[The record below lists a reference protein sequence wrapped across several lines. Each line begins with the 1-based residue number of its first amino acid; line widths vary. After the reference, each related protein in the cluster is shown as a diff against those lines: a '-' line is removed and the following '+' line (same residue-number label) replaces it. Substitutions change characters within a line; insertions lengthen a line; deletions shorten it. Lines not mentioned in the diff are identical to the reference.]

1 MRTRVPPLHHPRSL
15 ILRERELLYIAFFRL
30 YNAIPEAVRDLHD
43 AREEMARGKDPSE
56 AGLPK
61 VPSGIQGLDEITGG
75 GLPRGRPTLVCGS
88 AGCGKTLFAMEFL
101 VRGATHYD
109 EPGVFMAFEET
120 AAELTQNVRSLGFD
134 LAELVA
140 QKKIALDHVRVE
152 RSEIEET
159 GEYDLDGL
167 FVRLG
172 YAIDSISAKRV
183 VLDTIEALFSGLS
196 NQAILRAELR
206 RLFRWLKDKGV
217 TAVITGER
225 GEQAFTRYGLEEYV
239 SDCVILLDH
248 RVTEQISTRRL
259 RIVKYRGSL
268 HGTNEYPFLI
278 DETGISVLP
287 VTSLGL
293 CHKVSSERVSSG
305 IPRLD
310 AMLGGQGYYRGS
322 SVLVSGTAGSGK
334 TSMAACFADAACRRG
349 ERTMY
354 FAFEESRD
362 QLVRNMR
369 SIGVDLEPWLQS
381 GLLRFHATRP
391 TLYGLEMHL
400 ATMHKWVNEIQ
411 PQAVVM
417 DPISNLMSAGTAIE
431 IKSMLI
437 RLLDYLKAQRITALF
452 TSLNSGGSP
461 TEQTEV
467 GVSSLMDT
475 WLLLRDLEV
484 GGERNRCMYIL
495 KSRGMAHS
503 NQLREFL
510 LTDRG
515 IELADVYLGPEG
527 VLTGSARLAQE
538 SKESAAALARQQ
550 QIESKQRELERQ
562 RQALE
567 SQIAVMRAEFQSR
580 EEELSRTITLMRA
593 QQSRIVEDRAAM
605 ALSRKSDAD
614 GDGTPSPSRT
624 PQGKSA

>member
-1 MRTRVPPLHHPRSL
+1 VRTRVPPLHHPRSL

-61 VPSGIQGLDEITGG
+61 APSGIQGLDEITGG